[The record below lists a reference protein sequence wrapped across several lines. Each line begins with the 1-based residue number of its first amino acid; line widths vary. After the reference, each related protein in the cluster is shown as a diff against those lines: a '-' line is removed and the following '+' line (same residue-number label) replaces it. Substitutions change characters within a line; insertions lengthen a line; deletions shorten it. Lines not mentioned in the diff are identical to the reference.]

1 MRIASDGGARLSV
14 TRYKACAERLKENGR
29 LTRALK
35 LFRRSEFTCD
45 DRSGLETDARDRVQQ
60 RASAESFAPLDV
72 LFDLFLQI
80 LKSMFDFLEEATAYA
95 ANRLIFSL
103 VQPTRAFGFSL
114 SGGPVGSA

>member
-1 MRIASDGGARLSV
+1 LRIASDGRARLSV
-14 TRYKACAERLKENGR
+14 TRYKACVDGC

-60 RASAESFAPLDV
+60 RAPILQLRIFLDV
-72 LFDLFLQI
+72 FFDFFLQI
-80 LKSMFDFLEEATAYA
+80 LNLAFDFFKETAAYA
-95 ANRLIFSL
+95 ANRFILSL
-103 VQPTRAFGFSL
+103 VQPARAFGLSL

>member
-1 MRIASDGGARLSV
+1 M
-14 TRYKACAERLKENGR
+14 TRYKAGVSSC

-60 RASAESFAPLDV
+60 RAPILQLRIFLDV
-72 LFDLFLQI
+72 FFDFFLQI
-80 LKSMFDFLEEATAYA
+80 LNLAFNFFKETAVRTT
-95 ANRLIFSL
+95 NRFILSLI
-103 VQPTRAFGFSL
+103 QPARAFGFSL